1 MQCSSCG
8 KTLVPSTTVCPMC
21 KTPVPNR
28 GSAQADDEYTE
39 YADVLH
45 QPIPF
50 VETQKSFFNV
60 QPSSPAQET
69 TLSEHQD
76 RQLVPPHHLQSE
88 KRAMRYNSTELVVA
102 IALLLLGLTFLGGAL
117 FFSKG
122 FGGHLD
128 KVIIGVVELITSAIA
143 FGGIAKAHLLVL
155 KTREKRRIGKAILQR
170 FNPSIAA
177 KTI

>member
-8 KTLVPSTTVCPMC
+8 KTLLPDTTVCPMC
-21 KTPVPNR
+21 KTPVPPR

-60 QPSSPAQET
+60 QPSSPVQET
-69 TLSEHQD
+69 TLSEHHD

-88 KRAMRYNSTELVVA
+88 KRAMRYNSMELVTA
-102 IALLLLGLTFLGGAL
+102 IAFLLLGLTFLGGAL
-117 FFSKG
+117 FSSEGFS
-122 FGGHLD
+122 GHLD
-128 KVIIGVVELITSAIA
+128 KVIIGVLGLITSAIA
-143 FGGIAKAHLLVL
+143 FGGVAKAHLARP
-155 KTREKRRIGKAILQR
+155 KNEGKAQDR
-170 FNPSIAA
+170 
-177 KTI
+177 

>member
-1 MQCSSCG
+1 MQCSSCE
-8 KTLVPSTTVCPMC
+8 KTLLPGTTVCPMC
-21 KTPVPNR
+21 KTPGPTR

-60 QPSSPAQET
+60 QPSSPVQET

-88 KRAMRYNSTELVVA
+88 KREMRYNSMELVTA
-102 IALLLLGLTFLGGAL
+102 IAFLLLGLTFLGGAL
-117 FFSKG
+117 FFSEG
-122 FGGHLD
+122 FGGPRG
-128 KVIIGVVELITSAIA
+128 KVSIGALGLGTSAIA
-143 FGGIAKAHLLVL
+143 FWAVAKPHFPRS
-155 KTREKRRIGKAILQR
+155 KNERKAQDR
-170 FNPSIAA
+170 
-177 KTI
+177 

>member
-8 KTLVPSTTVCPMC
+8 KTLLPGTTVCPMC
-21 KTPVPNR
+21 KTPGPTR

-60 QPSSPAQET
+60 QPSSPVQET

-88 KRAMRYNSTELVVA
+88 KREMRYNSMELVTA
-102 IALLLLGLTFLGGAL
+102 IAFLLLGLTFLGGAL
-117 FFSKG
+117 FSSEG

-128 KVIIGVVELITSAIA
+128 KVIIGVLGLITSAIA
-143 FGGIAKAHLLVL
+143 FGGVAKAHFARS
-155 KTREKRRIGKAILQR
+155 KNERKAQDR
-170 FNPSIAA
+170 
-177 KTI
+177 

>member
-1 MQCSSCG
+1 MQGSSCG
-8 KTLVPSTTVCPMC
+8 KPLFPVPTVCPMC
-21 KTPVPNR
+21 KPPVPPR

-50 VETQKSFFNV
+50 VETQKAFFNV

-76 RQLVPPHHLQSE
+76 RQLVPPHYLQSE

-102 IALLLLGLTFLGGAL
+102 IALLLLGVTFIGVAL
-117 FFSKG
+117 FS
-122 FGGHLD
+122 
-128 KVIIGVVELITSAIA
+128 S
-143 FGGIAKAHLLVL
+143 
-155 KTREKRRIGKAILQR
+155 
-170 FNPSIAA
+170 
-177 KTI
+177 

>member
-1 MQCSSCG
+1 MRCSSCG

-21 KTPVPNR
+21 NTPVPNR

-45 QPIPF
+45 EPIPF
-50 VETQKSFFNV
+50 VETRKAFFDV

-76 RQLVPPHHLQSE
+76 RQLVRPHHLPSE
-88 KRAMRYNSTELVVA
+88 KRAMRYNSMELVAA
-102 IALLLLGLTFLGGAL
+102 IAFLLLGLTFLGGAL
-117 FFSKG
+117 FSSEG

-128 KVIIGVVELITSAIA
+128 KVIIGVLGLIVSVIA
-143 FGGIAKAHLLVL
+143 FGGVAKAHLARP
-155 KTREKRRIGKAILQR
+155 KNEGKAQDR
-170 FNPSIAA
+170 
-177 KTI
+177 

>member
-1 MQCSSCG
+1 
-8 KTLVPSTTVCPMC
+8 MC

-50 VETQKSFFNV
+50 VETQKAFFDV

-117 FFSKG
+117 FSSEG

-128 KVIIGVVELITSAIA
+128 KVIIGVLGLITSAIA
-143 FGGIAKAHLLVL
+143 FGGVAKAHLLVL

-177 KTI
+177 KTIKGSNVTSR